1 MRVAQNLAG
10 RLEEPADTL
19 EQLAADFVG
28 ELGRM
33 SPGISY
39 YVGLI
44 EQDPSLLDEGARE
57 FADAIREMARAA
69 GEASRRWILADVVH
83 TLGQISTRLRPV
95 ARRMSSALR
104 RIAGTS
110 RIIEEWGRRLDA
122 LEPNE

>member
-1 MRVAQNLAG
+1 MREMSNSDARGGGAAGRLRVAQNLAG

-44 EQDPSLLDEGARE
+44 EQDPSLLEEGARE

-69 GEASRRWILADVVH
+69 GGSLSQVD
-83 TLGQISTRLRPV
+83 T
-95 ARRMSSALR
+95 
-104 RIAGTS
+104 
-110 RIIEEWGRRLDA
+110 GRRSSYPRSD
-122 LEPNE
+122 